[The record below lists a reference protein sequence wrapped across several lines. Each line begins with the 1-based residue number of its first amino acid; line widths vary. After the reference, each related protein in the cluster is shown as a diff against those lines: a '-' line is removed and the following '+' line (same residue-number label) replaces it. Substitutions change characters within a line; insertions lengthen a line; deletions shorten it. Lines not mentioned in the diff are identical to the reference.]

1 MCQAAAMGGAMVL
14 LYASRACYN
23 LAALALAPR
32 SRLDAFDYDWYNVSD
47 QVGAGHVCCLLSSG
61 SWPHAGLGPVR
72 VPHWHDG
79 RLAQPLPPH
88 RRTW

>member
-1 MCQAAAMGGAMVL
+1 MVL

>member
-1 MCQAAAMGGAMVL
+1 MGGAMVL

-47 QVGAGHVCCLLSSG
+47 QVGIWHICCLLSSRG
-61 SWPHAGLGPVR
+61 SWPPAGLGPVR
-72 VPHWHDG
+72 VPHRTTADWHQ
-79 RLAQPLPPH
+79 ALPSH

>member
-1 MCQAAAMGGAMVL
+1 MGGAMVL

-47 QVGAGHVCCLLSSG
+47 QVGIQHIGYLLWSCG
-61 SWPHAGLGPVR
+61 SWPLGL
-72 VPHWHDG
+72 H
-79 RLAQPLPPH
+79 LALALSGCPSGAVVD
-88 RRTW
+88 

>member
-1 MCQAAAMGGAMVL
+1 MGGAMVL

-47 QVGAGHVCCLLSSG
+47 QVGTWRVCCHLSSRG
-61 SWPHAGLGPVR
+61 SWALSRCPTGTAADWLSAGFPTGGP
-72 VPHWHDG
+72 G
-79 RLAQPLPPH
+79 E
-88 RRTW
+88 